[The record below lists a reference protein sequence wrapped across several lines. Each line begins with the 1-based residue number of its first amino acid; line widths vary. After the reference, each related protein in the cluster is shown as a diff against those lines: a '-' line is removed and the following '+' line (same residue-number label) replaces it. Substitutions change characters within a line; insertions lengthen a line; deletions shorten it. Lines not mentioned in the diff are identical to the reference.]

1 MRVKYPRTLHLPWS
15 PGGSSDDKYLDYNPF
30 EGKVVVVT
38 EKMDGENTT
47 LYTDGLHARSTDSA
61 HHPSRAWVKGFWAA
75 NIQNKL
81 WSSTMRICGE
91 NMYARHSIAYED
103 LESYF
108 LGFSAWEGDYC
119 WGWDET
125 QLIFDE
131 FNITPVPVLFY
142 GPYADF
148 NRYLIWPREG
158 YVIRLASGFE
168 MKDFQTSV
176 AKYVRPNHVQANAK
190 HWASGHVIPNRLRS
204 ERV

>member
-47 LYTDGLHARSTDSA
+47 LYTDGLHARSIDSN
-61 HHPSRAWVKGFWAA
+61 HHPSRAWVKNFWAT
-75 NIQNKL
+75 NIKGRIG
-81 WSSTMRICGE
+81 SDVRICGE
-91 NMYARHSIAYED
+91 NMYATHNIIYED

-108 LGFSAWEGDYC
+108 LGFSVWIENTC
-119 WGWDET
+119 LSWDDTLYLFE
-125 QLIFDE
+125 E

-142 GPYADF
+142 GQYEDF

-158 YVIRLASGFE
+158 YVIRLADEFE

-176 AKYVRPNHVQANAK
+176 AKYVRANHVQSNSK
-190 HWASGHVIPNRLRS
+190 HWASQPVNPNKLRK
-204 ERV
+204 